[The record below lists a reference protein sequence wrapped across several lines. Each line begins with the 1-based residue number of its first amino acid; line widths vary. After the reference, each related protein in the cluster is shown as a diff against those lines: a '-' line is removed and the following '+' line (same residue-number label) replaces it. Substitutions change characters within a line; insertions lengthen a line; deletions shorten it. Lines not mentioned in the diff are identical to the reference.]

1 MPQPTT
7 PRLLAAALTLSCG
20 ALLTGPGCNSP
31 MDVVGDDDLRSSLL
45 ESHRRF
51 LASVSGAGTV
61 TVEREQSEVEA
72 SMSEERRRTVDEMSG
87 MEAYADTEL
96 TTGLNL
102 QGLNNQDTVIDLSL
116 QRAVAL
122 AVRYNL
128 DLQSARLTPAIA
140 ETQIT
145 QAEADFDAVIFANA
159 DWSVLD
165 DPAVGDGG
173 TLAGLTSDQQRD
185 LLDLNVGIRKRLITG
200 GQVQLETTASRI
212 DEDPTLADTVP
223 YFDTDVLLS
232 VSQPLLRGFG
242 RQVATAQISLAQ
254 NAQQVA
260 VQELR
265 SNLIELVDA
274 VEEAYWDL
282 LFSRQQLLIQAQ
294 LLERTI
300 EERDR
305 IEARRDF
312 DATQIRLTEANSFV
326 ELRRADVIRA
336 RQQWRLASDQLKRLL
351 NAPSLPLADEALILP
366 TDNPIDEPLT
376 FSLMD
381 AVTTALR
388 ERPEL
393 RTALLDIA
401 DTGIRRNVANNNILP
416 LLDLSAGIRLNGVS
430 GEDIPDS
437 YSELGEADYIDYL
450 LGLDFELP
458 VGNRA
463 AEALLAQRT
472 LERRQAVLEYRRSAQ
487 DVVLEIKNALRN
499 IITQHDLI
507 GAARAARRAAA
518 DNLRGINVQQEAGVE
533 LTPEFLL
540 DLKLSAQQRLA
551 DAETQEVRALSDYM
565 IAISELFRVQGTLL
579 ERNGIVFDT
588 DALEDLGE

>member
-7 PRLLAAALTLSCG
+7 PRLLAAALPLSCG

>member
-1 MPQPTT
+1 MPQPRTAS
-7 PRLLAAALTLSCG
+7 LLAT
-20 ALLTGPGCNSP
+20 ALLGGSLLASGCTSP
-31 MDVVGDDDLRSSLL
+31 MDVAGDDNLRSSLL
-45 ESHRRF
+45 DSHRRF

-72 SMSEERRRTVDEMSG
+72 SMSEDRRRTVDDMSG
-87 MEAYADTEL
+87 MEAYANTEL
-96 TTGLNL
+96 STGLNL
-102 QGLNNQDTVIDLSL
+102 QGLNNQDTVIELSL

-145 QAEADFDAVIFANA
+145 QAEADFDAVIFANV

-165 DPAVGDGG
+165 DPAVGDNG
-173 TLAGLTSDQQRD
+173 TLAGLTSDQQRN
-185 LLDLNVGIRKRLITG
+185 LLDLNAGIRKRLITG
-200 GQVQLETTASRI
+200 GQVQLETTASRV

-223 YFDTDVLLS
+223 YYDTDVLLS

-242 RQVATAQISLAQ
+242 QQVATAQIRLAQ
-254 NAQQVA
+254 NARQAA

-265 SNLIELVDA
+265 SNLIELVDS
-274 VEEAYWDL
+274 VEEAYWNL

-300 EERDR
+300 EERNR

-351 NAPSLPLADEALILP
+351 NAPSLPLADEALVLP
-366 TDNPIDEPLT
+366 TDNPIDQPLS

-401 DTGIRRNVANNNILP
+401 DTGIRQSVADNNILP
-416 LLDLSAGIRLNGVS
+416 LLDLSAGVRLNGVS
-430 GEDIPDS
+430 GDDVPDS
-437 YSELGEADYIDYL
+437 YGELAEADYIDYL
-450 LGLDFELP
+450 LSFDFELP

-463 AEALLAQRT
+463 AEGLLAQRT
-472 LERRQAVLEYRRSAQ
+472 LERRQAVLEYQRSAQ
-487 DVVLEIKNALRN
+487 DVVLDVKNALRN
-499 IITQHDLI
+499 IITQYELI

-551 DAETQEVRALSDYM
+551 DAETQEIQALTDYM
-565 IAISELFRVQGTLL
+565 VAISELFRVQGTLL
-579 ERNGIVFDT
+579 ERNGILFDT
-588 DALEDLGE
+588 DTLDDLGE